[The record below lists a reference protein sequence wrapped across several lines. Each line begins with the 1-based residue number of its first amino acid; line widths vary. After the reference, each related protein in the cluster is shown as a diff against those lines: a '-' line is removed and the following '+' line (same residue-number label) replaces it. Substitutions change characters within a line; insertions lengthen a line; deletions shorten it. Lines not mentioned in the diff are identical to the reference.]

1 MVLDILN
8 PLCSFEDETTTHYFL
23 RCHFYNA
30 NRSALMNNLNE
41 IDSFFSTLNDN
52 NFIDLILIGNDK
64 FDDKKNRP

>member
-8 PLCSFEDETTTHYFL
+8 PLCSFEDETTTHYVL